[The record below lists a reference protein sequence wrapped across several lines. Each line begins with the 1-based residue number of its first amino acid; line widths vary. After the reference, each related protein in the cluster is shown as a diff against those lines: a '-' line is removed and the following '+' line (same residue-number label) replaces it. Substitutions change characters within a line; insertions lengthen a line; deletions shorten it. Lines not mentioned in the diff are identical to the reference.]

1 MKSIEGKYVIFKRSK
16 YVSALCA
23 LHTFLLFF
31 SWFMLSS
38 SSSFLLLH
46 LLHFVVVVLFC
57 SLLFIWYFFLY
68 TRMRILF
75 LVRSSSEFVCL
86 MNVRSICVCVCLPLI
101 WLCWCWPFYFHVL
114 PCCFFCII
122 FLFIPYISLS
132 FFFLLFGLSS
142 SPYPC
147 LWLFLFLSCS
157 FSCFVECHLFSLLFL
172 VFLSLGSLSI
182 VQHDFFFRSFFFFSP
197 VLSFYQ
203 YALNIHGKSIEQ
215 LRMSVLSMCWI
226 GVVSTNAKQN
236 NQCRMEPKSLWIY
249 FNKQALALPFLQILS
264 SSSSSV
270 NLLWIQNMFL
280 CYNWNFASS
289 L

>member
-86 MNVRSICVCVCLPLI
+86 MNVRSICVCVCVCLPLI

-114 PCCFFCII
+114 PCCFFFVSFSCS
-122 FLFIPYISLS
+122 FRTYLSLFS
-132 FFFLLFGLSS
+132 FFCLVFPPLHIRVYGSFCSCHVHLVVLLNAIFFPFFSLYS
-142 SPYPC
+142 YP
-147 LWLFLFLSCS
+147 LALFLS
-157 FSCFVECHLFSLLFL
+157 FSTIFSS
-172 VFLSLGSLSI
+172 V
-182 VQHDFFFRSFFFFSP
+182 RFFFSVRSSHFISMRWTYTEK
-197 VLSFYQ
+197 VLNNYECRFW
-203 YALNIHGKSIEQ
+203 ACVE
-215 LRMSVLSMCWI
+215 SVW
-226 GVVSTNAKQN
+226 
-236 NQCRMEPKSLWIY
+236 
-249 FNKQALALPFLQILS
+249 
-264 SSSSSV
+264 
-270 NLLWIQNMFL
+270 
-280 CYNWNFASS
+280 
-289 L
+289 